1 MGDQSIPPETRLN
14 LNFFKLAAHAD
25 SLTEASN
32 TIALVLASNTP
43 FYPLYLYFILGRAGL
58 PWLFFAGA
66 SFPFFCMTL
75 WIARRNSIAGRIW
88 LSVAAT
94 LNSIYVTWL
103 LGEASATALFLIP
116 CISLAVLS
124 FRRQERLPMLVC
136 TALPFITFY
145 FLQGHFP
152 PPPARYSA
160 GAYHSLLILNEFS
173 VASIT
178 AVLAYVFAKAHV
190 EAAR

>member
-1 MGDQSIPPETRLN
+1 M
-14 LNFFKLAAHAD
+14 NFNYFKLAAHED

-58 PWLFFAGA
+58 PWLYFAAA
-66 SFPFFCMTL
+66 SFPFFCLTL
-75 WIARRNSIAGRIW
+75 WIARRNSTAGRVW
-88 LSVAAT
+88 LSIAAT

-103 LGEASATALFLIP
+103 LGEASDTALFLIP

-124 FRRQERLPMLVC
+124 FRRRERLPMLVC
-136 TALPFITFY
+136 TALPFILFY

-152 PPPARYSA
+152 LPPARYSA
-160 GAYHSLLILNEFS
+160 SAYHSLLVLNEVS

-178 AVLAYVFAKAHV
+178 AVLAYIFAKAH
-190 EAAR
+190 AQAGSS